1 MRMGVHA
8 VKLLIVW
15 KVDAAR
21 KVVQCQDG
29 KSYFV
34 PAELGISVDPEIRLI
49 FQFCRKNIYL
59 LKYSLPEYLVEE

>member
-1 MRMGVHA
+1 LSAADFDADGVHA
-8 VKLLIVW
+8 VKLLIIW

-34 PAELGISVDPEIRLI
+34 PA
-49 FQFCRKNIYL
+49 
-59 LKYSLPEYLVEE
+59 

>member
-1 MRMGVHA
+1 MGVHD

-29 KSYFV
+29 KSYFF
-34 PAELGISVDPEIRLI
+34 PAEVGISEDSEIRLI
-49 FQFCRKNIYL
+49 FQLCRKNIYL
-59 LKYSLPEYLVEE
+59 LKYSLPEYLVEK

>member
-1 MRMGVHA
+1 MSAADFYVDGVYA
-8 VKLLIVW
+8 VKLLIIW

-34 PAELGISVDPEIRLI
+34 PAELGVSVDPEIRLI
-49 FQFCRKNIYL
+49 FQ
-59 LKYSLPEYLVEE
+59 